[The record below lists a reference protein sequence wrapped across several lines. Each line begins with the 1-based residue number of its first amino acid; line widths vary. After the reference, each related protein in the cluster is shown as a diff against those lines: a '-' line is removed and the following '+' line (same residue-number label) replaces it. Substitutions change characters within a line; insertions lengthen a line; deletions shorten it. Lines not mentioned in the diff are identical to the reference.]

1 MLRLVLEAVTIDG
14 EDRVRLTFVAPVD
27 AESVSIVSEGKY
39 TSSRDR
45 EEAIRFTRTAA
56 LV

>member
-1 MLRLVLEAVTIDG
+1 MLRLVLDSVTV
-14 EDRVRLTFVAPVD
+14 DRDNQVRLTFVAPVD